1 MREKTTL
8 VVFSSDL
15 DKIIAAFNI
24 AIGSASMDMDVTMF
38 FTFWGLNVLRKK
50 RSVKKHI
57 SLLKRLLNFFNR
69 GGVDRLKLSKFN
81 MMGMG
86 TYMMKLLMKKS
97 KMPSVQELITLAKE
111 LGVKFVACSTTM
123 EMLGVKSEDLIPE
136 VNTIAGVSTYIS
148 NAKQSKINLFI

>member
-69 GGVDRLKLSKFN
+69 EGADRLKLSKFN

-111 LGVKFVACSTTM
+111 LGIKLIACSTTM